1 MPGSDVAL
9 KTICEIEN
17 DTGLDVHNIDHKDWA
32 GLGPAPDIIPEKKSG
47 HFTHTAD
54 YEGSIGADVYQGV
67 LEYRWIVAW
76 SNKPIVNNQAYT
88 KILEP
93 GDQYIWDDIK
103 NKLSQAP
110 NTGTDSIG
118 DFSSYVVIDI
128 TGSSPSFTAWFKY
141 ATK

>member
-1 MPGSDVAL
+1 MPDSDIPL

-17 DTGLDVHNIDHKDWA
+17 NTGLDVHLIDHKDWE
-32 GLGPAPDIIPEKKSG
+32 GLGLAPDIIPDKNSG

-54 YEGSIGADVYQGV
+54 IEGSIGAVVYQGV
-67 LEYRWIVAW
+67 LGYRWIVAW
-76 SNKPIVNNQAYT
+76 CNKHIVNNQAYT
-88 KILEP
+88 RILEP
-93 GDQYIWDDIK
+93 GDQYNWDDIK

-110 NTGTDSIG
+110 NTGTDSMG
-118 DFSSYVVIDI
+118 NFSSYVVIDI